1 MRWSLMDNEKLRKL
15 DSEQRILSEWVTEAL
30 TKSYEVD
37 NRLDELNDHIRQPI
51 DKDSVIKKLNA
62 YLDNGR
68 VITRTTIINH
78 GNDEYGPDYSFIIR
92 LTDVEK
98 DSN

>member
-1 MRWSLMDNEKLRKL
+1 MDNKKLKKL
-15 DSEQRILSEWVTEAL
+15 DSERRILSEWVTEAL

-37 NRLDELNDHIRQPI
+37 NRLNELKGLSHQPI
-51 DKDSVIKKLNA
+51 DKDAVIKKLNA

-68 VITRTTIINH
+68 IITMTSIINH
-78 GNDEYGPDYSFIIR
+78 GNHEYGPDYSFIIR
-92 LTDVEK
+92 LTDIEK

>member
-1 MRWSLMDNEKLRKL
+1 MDYEKLRKL
-15 DSEQRILSEWVTEAL
+15 VSERKILSEWVTEAL

-51 DKDSVIKKLNA
+51 DKDTVIKKLNA

-78 GNDEYGPDYSFIIR
+78 GNDDYGPDYSFIIR

-98 DSN
+98 DIEKK

>member
-1 MRWSLMDNEKLRKL
+1 MDYEKLRKL
-15 DSEQRILSEWVTEAL
+15 ESERRILSEWVIEAL

-37 NRLDELNDHIRQPI
+37 NRLDELEGCTRQPI

-68 VITRTTIINH
+68 VITRTEIINH
-78 GNDEYGPDYSFIIR
+78 GNDQYGPDYSFIIR
-92 LTDVEK
+92 LTDIEK